1 MTVSALPEPS
11 KHSVG
16 RLPIFGVR
24 RSEQQP
30 GTKEIHRAVG
40 SLEISFFVFAPPGS
54 HPLPEGKQG
63 PSLVFLLLPSHPS
76 PSCLCW
82 GAEVNHSP
90 AVLPGASTRG
100 LPRSFRAS
108 AVTFRGCCDVKNFIP
123 LPTCNGCQGQR
134 AETVFHGLGVYF
146 GACPGGWEESCPW
159 VMLGIFKYTGP
170 EIQCPGAP
178 RLNQHGSL
186 RAAVGCISWL
196 GARITYGVFSAGRV
210 CGGGWRWGEHICCAD
225 ASCKVIQK

>member
-1 MTVSALPEPS
+1 M
-11 KHSVG
+11 
-16 RLPIFGVR
+16 
-24 RSEQQP
+24 
-30 GTKEIHRAVG
+30 
-40 SLEISFFVFAPPGS
+40 
-54 HPLPEGKQG
+54 
-63 PSLVFLLLPSHPS
+63 FLLSPSHPS

-82 GAEVNHSP
+82 GVEVNHSP

-100 LPRSFRAS
+100 LPQSFRAS

-123 LPTCNGCQGQR
+123 LPTRNGCQGQR

-146 GACPGGWEESCPW
+146 GAYPGGWEESCPW

-210 CGGGWRWGEHICCAD
+210 CGGGWRWGNTSVVQMRAAKSFRNEGRAHESVLAGLLPLSVLDPTSIPIPFSSVGAAG
-225 ASCKVIQK
+225 ASHCGHKGVKILFLSSSFLRSPAT